1 MERRPAADGT
11 VLLGRVAALLSDLGP
26 SALTDALFLL
36 VDELGLRSAVLRAP
50 GASGELLAV
59 AGEVVHAV
67 PARRS
72 VPALAPSGPPL
83 EVPVSHTGQERAVLV
98 VHGARPSHLPVL
110 RAAAGVLGLAMS
122 ADRLAT
128 AEPLGLQ
135 LVSDAEADRDALADA
150 LHDGPMQSLVV
161 ARYAAD
167 AAVRAGDPSGSVALV
182 RDSVQD
188 ALVEVRRALW
198 QLRPR
203 ATDDLPGALAE
214 LSARLVEAGA
224 PALELDVDDVALPP
238 AVASTAYRLVQAL
251 ATTTTAPL
259 RVRSLSTA
267 EGPALE
273 VEGGST
279 DDASTTARW
288 TRRAE
293 AVGGVLQTGTGRVRL
308 LAPTPRLLPV
318 RSPDPSKGSSADE
331 TRSRTTRPKATT

>member
-1 MERRPAADGT
+1 MERRPGTDGA
-11 VLLGRVAALLSDLGP
+11 VLVGRVAALLADLGHD
-26 SALTDALFLL
+26 ALTDALVLL
-36 VDELGLRSAVLRAP
+36 VEGLGLRSAVLRAP
-50 GASGELLAV
+50 GATGELMAV

-67 PARRS
+67 PVRRS
-72 VPALAPSGPPL
+72 VPPLAPSGPPL

-110 RAAAGVLGLAMS
+110 RAVAGVLGLALS
-122 ADRLAT
+122 TDRRPA

-150 LHDGPMQSLVV
+150 LHDGPVQALVV

-188 ALVEVRRALW
+188 ALVEVRRTLW

-214 LSARLVEAGA
+214 LSVRLAEAGA
-224 PALELDVDDVALPP
+224 PALELDLADVSLPP
-238 AVASTAYRLVQAL
+238 AVAATAYRLVQAL
-251 ATTTTAPL
+251 ATTATAPL
-259 RVRSLSTA
+259 RVRSLSTGD
-267 EGPALE
+267 GPAIE
-273 VEGGST
+273 VQGCGL
-279 DDASTTARW
+279 DDAARARW
-288 TRRAE
+288 SRRAE

-318 RSPDPSKGSSADE
+318 RNEDE
-331 TRSRTTRPKATT
+331 ARSRTTRPKATT